1 MDSVQADKKKDY
13 PSSRDTQDIEALR
26 ELIFGLEYQQLL
38 AVKARVADKQ
48 LRTVDI
54 AEVLPQAVKKCA
66 AESGALSD
74 ELSTIVE
81 QAIQASARRN
91 PEPLVDAISPVLGPS
106 IRKAIQ
112 TAMESMLATIN
123 ATIEQGMSPK
133 AYQWRFHAWRSGLS
147 YSEYVIR
154 RSMLYQVEQ
163 VFLIHKE
170 TGVLLHYVQSND
182 ALNKDPDMIAGMLT
196 AVQDFMRDSFQV
208 EDSSNLDK
216 LNFGDMTVT
225 LEVGPKVVI
234 AFVVRGNPP
243 PSLRTIQVET
253 LERFHL
259 EYAELLENFYGDIEP
274 YKATQALLESCLVN
288 EKKEHEDENKPP
300 ASMWK
305 AWVVLGVIAALLFYW
320 QFTRYIEDQHWQRA
334 LSSLMAEPGLIVVN
348 SRYEDGQHVITG
360 MRDPQANDPQSVIAA
375 EISSI
380 DPVRFVF
387 TPFMSLDP
395 AMILIRAR
403 QTLKPPAGV
412 MLAYDQ
418 GKLVLTG
425 VAEKRWINAVKSAAA
440 NVIGI
445 EAIDTS
451 NLKMD
456 LSVIKQEASALA
468 QIIADFRLYFEV
480 GEVKL
485 SDVEKQQVATLAAT
499 INLHFDKAALIG
511 LSAHYLIKGHSDL
524 GGSEKAQ
531 QVVSDARARA
541 IYNQLTI
548 AGVKETRLSFVGV
561 AASEYDETLSN
572 NRRVELEIQMTDAG
586 IAGNGEGLVE

>member
-1 MDSVQADKKKDY
+1 MDSAQADKKKDD
-13 PSSRDTQDIEALR
+13 SFSRDTQDIAALR

-38 AVKARVADKQ
+38 AIKARVADKQ

-66 AESGALSD
+66 AEGSDLSD

-91 PEPLVDAISPVLGPS
+91 PRPLVDAISPVLGPS

-112 TAMESMLATIN
+112 AAMESMLATIN
-123 ATIEQGMSPK
+123 ATIEQGMSPQ
-133 AYQWRFHAWRSGLS
+133 AYQWRFHAWRAGLS

-163 VFLIHKE
+163 VFLIHNE

-196 AVQDFMRDSFQV
+196 AVQDFMRDSLQV

-225 LEVGPKVVI
+225 LEVGSKVVI

-243 PSLRTIQVET
+243 PSLRTLQVET

-259 EYAELLENFYGDIEP
+259 EYAEILESFHGDIEP

-305 AWVVLGVIAALLFYW
+305 AWVVLGVIAALFFYW

-334 LSSLMAEPGLIVVN
+334 LSSLMAEPGLIVVS

-360 MRDPQANDPQSVIAA
+360 MRDPQASDPQTVIAG
-375 EISSI
+375 EIPSI
-380 DPVRFVF
+380 DPIKFVF

-395 AMILIRAR
+395 EMILIRAR

-412 MLAYDQ
+412 VLTYDQ
-418 GKLVLTG
+418 GTLVLTG
-425 VAEKRWINAVKSAAA
+425 TAEKRWINTVKSVAV

-445 EAIDTS
+445 EAVDVS

-456 LSVIKQEASALA
+456 LTVVKGEASVLA
-468 QIIADFRLYFEV
+468 QTIVDFILYFNV
-480 GEVKL
+480 GEAAL
-485 SDVEKQQVATLAAT
+485 SDIEKEQVASLAQT
-499 INLHFDKAALIG
+499 INLHFEKAALVG
-511 LSAHYLIKGHSDL
+511 LHAHYLIKGHSDL
-524 GGSEKAQ
+524 KGSEKMQ
-531 QVVSDARARA
+531 QAVSDDRASA
-541 IYNQLTI
+541 IYNQLII
-548 AGVKETRLSFVGV
+548 AGVKKARLSFVGV
-561 AASEYDETLSN
+561 AASEYNETLSN
-572 NRRVELEIQMTDAG
+572 NRSVVLEIQMTDAG
-586 IAGNGEGLVE
+586 IAGNDEGLVK

>member
-1 MDSVQADKKKDY
+1 MDSAQADKKKDD
-13 PSSRDTQDIEALR
+13 SFSRDTQDIAALR

-38 AVKARVADKQ
+38 AIKARVADKQ

-91 PEPLVDAISPVLGPS
+91 PQPLVDAISPVLGPS

-112 TAMESMLATIN
+112 AAMESMLATIN
-123 ATIEQGMSPK
+123 ATIEQGMSPQ
-133 AYQWRFHAWRSGLS
+133 AYKWRFHAWRAGLS

-163 VFLIHKE
+163 VFLIHRE

-225 LEVGPKVVI
+225 LEVGPKVI
-234 AFVVRGNPP
+234 ISFVVRGNPP
-243 PSLRTIQVET
+243 PSLRKLQVET
-253 LERFHL
+253 LEQFQL
-259 EYAELLENFYGDIEP
+259 EYSEILENFYGDIEP
-274 YKATQALLESCLVN
+274 FKATHELLESCLVN

-305 AWVVLGVIAALLFYW
+305 AWVVLGVIAALFFYW

-334 LSSLMAEPGLIVVN
+334 LSSLMAEPGLIVVS

-360 MRDPQANDPQSVIAA
+360 MRDPQASDPQTVIAG
-375 EISSI
+375 EIPSI
-380 DPVRFVF
+380 DPIKFVF

-395 AMILIRAR
+395 EMILIRAR
-403 QTLKPPAGV
+403 QILKPPAGV
-412 MLAYDQ
+412 VLTYDQ
-418 GKLVLTG
+418 GTLVLTG
-425 VAEKRWINAVKSAAA
+425 AAEKRWINTVKSAAV

-445 EAIDTS
+445 EAIDVS
-451 NLKMD
+451 KLKMD
-456 LSVIKQEASALA
+456 LTAVKEEASALA
-468 QIIADFRLYFEV
+468 QIINDFTLYFKV
-480 GEVKL
+480 GEVVL
-485 SDVEKQQVATLAAT
+485 SDVEKEQVASLAQT
-499 INLHFDKAALIG
+499 INLHFEKAALVG
-511 LSAHYLIKGHSDL
+511 LHAHYLIKGHSDL
-524 GGSEKAQ
+524 KGSEKMQ
-531 QVVSDARARA
+531 QAVSDDRASA
-541 IYNQLTI
+541 IYNQLII
-548 AGVKETRLSFVGV
+548 AGVKKARLSFVGV
-561 AASEYDETLSN
+561 AASEYNETLSN
-572 NRRVELEIQMTDAG
+572 NRSVVLEIQMTDAG
-586 IAGNGEGLVE
+586 IAGNDEGLVK